1 VACAWPRLSHS
12 RTKTLTSMY
21 AYPYELQ
28 ARRGQAPLNPTKWE
42 EEACNVCHDQAKWP
56 AGRVERH
63 GRVADAIEK
72 LVPTFSRHKCRN
84 CTVSSCF
91 FFIDYFERQEHA
103 YFLSLMLV
111 SLLSRKTDQTSHQTS
126 EEERFSLR

>member
-1 VACAWPRLSHS
+1 MVQGLDA
-12 RTKTLTSMY
+12 TL
-21 AYPYELQ
+21 AAIERFVREQ
-28 ARRGQAPLNPTKWE
+28 EHRVQGPLNPTNSE
-42 EEACNVCHDQAKWP
+42 EGACNICHDQAKWP

-63 GRVADAIEK
+63 ERVADAIEK

-84 CTVSSCF
+84 YAVSSCF
-91 FFIDYFERQEHA
+91 FFIDYFERQEHT

-126 EEERFSLR
+126 EEGRFPLQ